1 MASSPARTARLLAA
15 LLVALPVALP
25 GAARGE
31 EPPASSATAP
41 GVVVPRTALALEDA
55 DTLVLELRGQPPE
68 RVQLLGLDA
77 PELQRLEYDLPYTQP
92 MAERALGFMQ
102 GALDA
107 ALELRLLRAAE
118 RDAYG
123 RTLAYV
129 LADGQNLNA
138 LLLREGLASGP
149 AEGLPDHGFPE
160 QLAQCRAAA
169 AAAGPLAFEEPST
182 YRKRMKAVAD
192 QQRKRGLYPRLGSP
206 RDGQATV
213 PPTAAW
219 TGSSSRAGGKP
230 VELDKSRLFFDDG
243 DTLVVRAA
251 GKELETVRILGL
263 DTPEVQHFEHR
274 IPWSQPFGEQ
284 AWGFLAGA
292 VAVAGKVEVLRARD
306 KDTYGRTLGYVYVNG
321 RNLSVLAI
329 RARLSGAPTD
339 RFGDN
344 GFPEQ
349 LAECKAAAK
358 AAGPVAFEEPYLY
371 RRRMRDVAEWMLEH
385 DLYPPLVGESAP
397 EKAPKKEPGKPAGK

>member
-1 MASSPARTARLLAA
+1 MTTRLPRCARGLMAC
-15 LLVALPVALP
+15 LLVAL
-25 GAARGE
+25 AAGRARAE
-31 EPPASSATAP
+31 EPAADSAMQ
-41 GVVVPRTALALEDA
+41 GVLVARTALALEDG
-55 DTLVLELRGQPPE
+55 DTLVMDLPGQRPQ

-77 PELQRLEYDLPYTQP
+77 PELQRLEYDIPYTQP
-92 MAERALGFMQ
+92 LAERALGFLQ

-107 ALELRLLRAAE
+107 SLEIRLLAAHE
-118 RDAYG
+118 RDSHG
-123 RTLAYV
+123 RTLAY
-129 LADGQNLNA
+129 LRLDGRNLNA
-138 LLLREGLASGP
+138 LLIREGLASGP
-149 AEGLPDHGFPE
+149 AEGLADHGFPRE
-160 QLAQCRAAA
+160 LAECRAAA
-169 AAAGPLAFEEPST
+169 AEAGPPAFEEPST

-192 QQRKRGLYPRLGSP
+192 QMRQRGLYPALGSP
-206 RDGQATV
+206 RDGHAAV
-213 PPTAAW
+213 PAPTAW
-219 TGSSSRAGGKP
+219 TGASSRAGGKP
-230 VELDKSRLFFDDG
+230 VDLDAARLFLDDG
-243 DTLVVRAA
+243 DTLVVRA
-251 GKELETVRILGL
+251 GGRDLDTVRILGL

-292 VAVAGKVEVLRARD
+292 IAVAGKVELLRARD

-371 RRRMRDVAEWMLEH
+371 RRRMRDVAEWMMKQG
-385 DLYPPLVGESAP
+385 LYPPLVGDSAP
-397 EKAPKKEPGKPAGK
+397 ERQERADKAPAKPAGK